1 MLQVL
6 GVLAVFGLHVLRD
19 TARTRSIW
27 RFCTADTA
35 KILEA
40 FWGPILTAGGCTPCT
55 HSIWAFST
63 AHTNTRSI
71 HASNTLILSVLG
83 VRNVLDTP
91 SILGVWSILGAFVHR
106 FKDLAIITPGFWD
119 HVTGVYSISHFTG
132 APITRKYN

>member
-1 MLQVL
+1 MLILQVFWGPIL
-6 GVLAVFGLHVLRD
+6 RVLLVLAVFGPSVLLILPV
-19 TARTRSIW
+19 ARSIQ
-27 RFCTADTA
+27 A
-35 KILEA
+35 
-40 FWGPILTAGGCTPCT
+40 
-55 HSIWAFST
+55 
-63 AHTNTRSI
+63 
-71 HASNTLILSVLG
+71 ASTLILSVLG